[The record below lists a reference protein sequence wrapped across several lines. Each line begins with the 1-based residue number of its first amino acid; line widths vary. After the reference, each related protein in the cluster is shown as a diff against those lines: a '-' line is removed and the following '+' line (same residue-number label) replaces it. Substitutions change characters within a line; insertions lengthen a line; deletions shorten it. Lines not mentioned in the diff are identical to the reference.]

1 MLYRGYFSLAHWS
14 KAGEQ
19 FWVRYCAEFHADVFQ
34 SGGGVLRKLAAN
46 KMQELNAGGICIED
60 IDLISDSTTAN
71 DDRIDCVGIYSRA
84 ASGGEQIE
92 FRV

>member
-19 FWVRYCAEFHADVFQ
+19 FWVRYCAEFHTDVFQ
-34 SGGGVLRKLAAN
+34 SGGGVLRQLAAQ
-46 KMQELNAGGICIED
+46 KMLELNADGICIENV
-60 IDLISDSTTAN
+60 DLISDQEPAN
-71 DDRIDCVGIYSRA
+71 DDHIDCLGIYSRA

>member
-14 KAGEQ
+14 TAGEQ
-19 FWVRYCAEFHADVFQ
+19 FWVRYCAEFHTDVFQ
-34 SGGGVLRKLAAN
+34 SGGGVLRKLAAK
-46 KMQELNAGGICIED
+46 KMQELNAGGICIENL
-60 IDLISDSTTAN
+60 DLVSDKAPAN

-84 ASGGEQIE
+84 ASGREHIE

>member
-19 FWVRYCAEFHADVFQ
+19 FWVRYCAEFHTDVFQ
-34 SGGGVLRKLAAN
+34 SGGGALRQLAAK
-46 KMQELNAGGICIED
+46 KMLELNADGICIEHV
-60 IDLISDSTTAN
+60 DLISDREPAN
-71 DDRIDCVGIYSRA
+71 DDQIDCLGIYSRA